1 MNINII
7 LRCLIQNSTEDAIL
21 ARWKD
26 ALSSAN
32 GARDESFSAY
42 VSKTYRL
49 ELYKII
55 ILLELFFVFYM
66 MLYYV
71 F

>member
-26 ALSSAN
+26 ALSSTN
-32 GARDESFSAY
+32 STRDESFSAY
-42 VSKTYRL
+42 VL
-49 ELYKII
+49 KII
-55 ILLELFFVFYM
+55 E
-66 MLYYV
+66 
-71 F
+71 

>member
-26 ALSSAN
+26 ALPSSSN
-32 GARDESFSAY
+32 GTRDESFSA
-42 VSKTYRL
+42 
-49 ELYKII
+49 
-55 ILLELFFVFYM
+55 
-66 MLYYV
+66 
-71 F
+71 